1 MDRWIGRNSSVN
13 NAEQLDGERE
23 KRARFVSM
31 FILFVVSTFNYV
43 DRTII
48 SILQVPIKADLQ
60 LTDAHM
66 GALTGLSFALFYT
79 TFSLPIA
86 RLADRMNR
94 RNIIAISLFVWS
106 GMTALSGLARN
117 FAMLVGFRIGVAL
130 GEAGS
135 IPATQSI
142 IADYY
147 PAHRRATALAIW
159 GLSLPVG
166 LMAGYGIT
174 GKLAE
179 MFDWRTVFAIV
190 GLAGVA
196 FAPIVLLF
204 TREPPRGRFD
214 PPVLQEQKEA
224 GLLETLRELAG
235 MRVLRFLMI
244 AAALHGF
251 SQYSLMNWTVPF
263 YVRLHDMAL
272 GSVGMFMA
280 VASGIGGAI
289 GMFCGGYF
297 ADRLGAHD
305 ERWRVWVIAVSFF
318 GTVITGLGQLLAG
331 DLMLSL
337 GFGFLAAIF
346 QIAYYG
352 PIVAVIQTLV
362 TARQRAFAG
371 ALLLLVFNIVGLGLG
386 PFLTGALSDYLAPG
400 LGADSLR
407 WALVASLSFS
417 GIAGCAYIWIGN
429 AFRDRIEAIKVAAS
443 AG

>member
-1 MDRWIGRNSSVN
+1 MNKDEVLVDD
-13 NAEQLDGERE
+13 QER
-23 KRARFVSM
+23 RARFVSM

-106 GMTALSGLARN
+106 GMTAMSGLARN
-117 FAMLVGFRIGVAL
+117 FTMLVGFRIGVAV

-135 IPATQSI
+135 IPASQSI

-147 PAHRRATALAIW
+147 PAHRRATALAVW

-179 MFDWRTVFAIV
+179 MYDWRTVFAIV

-196 FAPIVLLF
+196 FAPVVMLF

-214 PPVLQEQKEA
+214 PPAPGVHNEA
-224 GLLETLRELAG
+224 TLLSTLRELAG

-251 SQYSLMNWTVPF
+251 SQYSLMNWMVPF
-263 YVRLHDMAL
+263 YVRLHEMSL
-272 GSVGMFMA
+272 PSVGMFMA
-280 VASGIGGAI
+280 VASGLGGAI
-289 GMFCGGYF
+289 GMFCGGFF
-297 ADRLGAHD
+297 ADRLGARD
-305 ERWRVWVIAVSFF
+305 ERWRVWVIAISFF
-318 GTVITGLGQLLAG
+318 GTVVTGLGQLLVG
-331 DLMLSL
+331 DLRLSL
-337 GFGFLAAIF
+337 GFGFLAAVF

-371 ALLLLVFNIVGLGLG
+371 ALLLLVFNIIGLGLG
-386 PFLTGALSDYLAPG
+386 PFLTGALSDYLAPT

-407 WALVASLSFS
+407 WALVASLGFS
-417 GIAGCAYIWIGN
+417 AIAGCAFVWIGN
-429 AFRDRIEAIKVAAS
+429 AFRDRIEVIKVAA
-443 AG
+443 AHN

>member
-1 MDRWIGRNSSVN
+1 MKTDSEMI
-13 NAEQLDGERE
+13 EEGER
-23 KRARFVSM
+23 RARFVSM
-31 FILFVVSTFNYV
+31 FILFIVSTFNYV

-48 SILQVPIKADLQ
+48 SILQVPIKADLN

-86 RLADRMNR
+86 RLADRINR
-94 RNIIAISLFVWS
+94 RNIIAISLFIWS

-117 FAMLVGFRIGVAL
+117 FAMLVGFRIGVAI

-135 IPATQSI
+135 IPASQSI

-179 MFDWRTVFAIV
+179 MFDWRTVFALV

-196 FAPIVLLF
+196 FAPIVFLL

-214 PPVLQEQKEA
+214 PPVQASDRQDT
-224 GLLETLRELAG
+224 LLVTLRELAG

-251 SQYSLMNWTVPF
+251 CQYSLMNWTVPF
-263 YVRLHDMAL
+263 YVRLHDMSL
-272 GSVGMFMA
+272 TSVGFFMA
-280 VASGIGGAI
+280 LASGIGGAI
-289 GMFCGGYF
+289 GMFSGGFF
-297 ADRLGAHD
+297 ADRLGARD
-305 ERWRVWVIAVSFF
+305 ERWRVWVIAMSFF
-318 GTVITGLGQLLAG
+318 GTVVMGLGQLLAT
-331 DLMLSL
+331 DLTTSL
-337 GFGFLAAIF
+337 VFGFMVAIF

-386 PFLTGALSDYLAPG
+386 PFLTGALSDYLAPS

-417 GIAGCAYIWIGN
+417 AIAGTAFVWIGN
-429 AFRDRIEAIKVAAS
+429 AFRDRILAIQAA
-443 AG
+443 AVPAA